1 MRAKRATKCLK
12 QLLAFWRRDFI
23 SNPQI
28 FSTYIKLSSHLH
40 DVSKDVNF
48 CSSQG
53 DFRSNFSQN
62 FFFSSEEKLIES
74 TLSSSLS
81 SFARLRTAKD
91 DGQSLTKK
99 TEKIQSIFCK
109 YSKAKLSFF
118 IVLSNVQT
126 VAGAA
131 ATLQFSVGQ
140 WWFEPTPFLV
150 TVCWSFSCSRANHGK
165 TVSMGFYNS
174 FENQGT
180 KGR

>member
-28 FSTYIKLSSHLH
+28 FSTYIHQAFFSSSRCEQRRQLLF
-40 DVSKDVNF
+40 KP
-48 CSSQG
+48 
-53 DFRSNFSQN
+53 RRFSIKFFPE

-126 VAGAA
+126 VA